1 MEGAKMW
8 DNQRWIRATILSYP
22 TVQDCFVASKGADEL
37 VAYVVADGL
46 IDEVALADFVRS
58 RHPAQAP
65 PFTVVTVSSLPA
77 ALDPASFDVGGPP
90 VLDDDLLNA
99 WQRTIDHIAGEG
111 RLQVGTAAAK
121 GNQCAIHVV
130 DELQSVTT
138 SKPSVIDNGDPVRMS
153 LVDGGA
159 AQLNAGQT
167 MVELLLRGADQHGGH
182 AIMHVDT
189 NGVER
194 LQTYRDLVT
203 DACRVAQ
210 GVKLLGLKPG
220 ATVLLQLDSSYQF
233 FTGLWGCLLGG
244 YIPALA
250 AVPADYVE
258 GIPGSNKVEAA
269 WRALHRPPILTTA
282 AHRSA
287 LRDFAEAREWDAL
300 TIACLE
306 DLLDN
311 DPAQPYRAGSPDD
324 AALMLFTSG
333 STGVPKIVVQ
343 RHRAIVTQVLG
354 SARRL
359 SLVSTDIMLNWMPLD
374 HVGSVIMMHA
384 LGLEVGCSQVHVPTH
399 NVLGDPLRWLDLL
412 TRYRASVSWAPNF
425 AFGLVTDRLD
435 QIGEDGYRWD
445 LSRVRAII
453 NGGEAVSAR
462 SARRF
467 LRMLEPAGLPGTAIW
482 PAWGMAETCSGVV
495 YSQRFSVAT
504 ANDNDSFV
512 ELGRPIAGIRLGVV
526 DDNNRVLP
534 EGNIG
539 RLHVQG
545 AMVTVGYYENPAAN
559 AEVFTVDGWFDT
571 GDLGFLKNGR
581 LTLTGRA
588 KDVIIING
596 VNYAGP
602 EIEAVVEELPFIDR
616 SYTAACAV
624 RHQDAGTDQ
633 LAVFFHLLPGTAE
646 REALHTIRSTILR
659 EIGVNPDHLI
669 PVRRADIP
677 KTGLGKIQRSKLSE
691 EYGRR
696 LFGAAGTTA
705 GTELPAWFYRP
716 EWTRSTVQRLVG
728 HASGAVLV
736 FLDRLGLG
744 EALCGMLRG
753 RGQRCVSVH
762 QQPRAAFRRVAID
775 VYLIDPDNRDH
786 YRLLVGA
793 VRQQAPV
800 DVVHLSDFAE
810 HVQFSDSRAISDSCR
825 ASTGWL
831 LHLLAALDA
840 AAWDSPLSLR
850 VVAAHT
856 QRIADTDRVTF
867 TRAPLRNLLKTAAQ
881 EIPWLRCHHLDVE
894 IGDNS
899 ANAQRVVDEIDD
911 DTADPEAAYRAG
923 CRMVPRL
930 VPIHRGDETVTVPQF
945 VTGGLYVLS
954 GGLGGVGMEVARHLL
969 VNYDAKILLFGR
981 SCPDEVALIA
991 LRACGADVRYAVAD
1005 VTDEHQ
1011 VRECIEQA
1019 EKDWATTVVGIV
1031 HLAGHYTEQSLQRC
1045 SIDELLAA
1053 IEPKI
1058 CGAWHLHEIL
1068 KDRPGV
1074 PLLLFSS
1081 ATGYFGSVMQG
1092 PYAAAN
1098 AALDAFAD
1106 HLHTEATRVGAISEC
1121 RSIGWSVWYETGI
1134 SQGMAL
1140 TGQAP
1145 LRGYQMMAPQDAL
1158 MSLAVAAADSSPFL
1172 LVGLDPDGRI
1182 TRRYM
1187 AGPPRPTRKIVAR
1200 IDEPDAVDQIARVLA
1215 PIRLLDR
1222 YGTPTSCEVLKG
1234 EHVPQGPAQSD
1245 LERRIA
1251 SVWRSVLRLRTIQ
1264 LDDDF
1269 FDLGGTS
1276 LQMAQMHQQICQ
1288 ELGHELRWS
1297 DVLRVRTIR
1306 AIAALVD
1313 GPGAHAADTISWQ
1326 GINYT
1331 YRYLKHRAAP
1341 ESIPLV
1347 LITGAFQGMYAMPRL
1362 EHLLRPLGNM
1372 LLVDLPGSGSADD
1385 LSGDYGF
1392 DFLADCLNHLL
1403 DELAIPR
1410 INLIGVSYGGSIA
1423 YEFAHRWPDR
1433 INRLA
1438 VAGAV
1443 NSFPAAVLAG
1453 RGSSSRILEGG
1464 RLDRFVDHIVEGTM
1478 CLNPDVFIRNR
1489 ETTRALMEKILREST
1504 PSEAARY
1511 LDVQNRVLAPARA
1524 VEYGFFGRPTLVFTG
1539 EHDVLTPP
1547 AFVRDLA
1554 ATIPGALYTSFKD
1567 ADHLVPMECPEELA
1581 DLLIRFFTDQPL
1593 DNLPYCHPIEQ
1604 PRPQRARTPHAA

>member
-1 MEGAKMW
+1 MW
-8 DNQRWIRATILSYP
+8 DNQRWIRAAILSYP
-22 TVQDCFVASKGADEL
+22 AVRDCFVAPRDADEL

-46 IDEVALADFVRS
+46 LDEVALADFVRS
-58 RHPAQAP
+58 RHPAAAP
-65 PFTVVTVSSLPA
+65 HLTVVTVSSLPPV
-77 ALDPASFDVGGPP
+77 LDPASFTVAGGP

-99 WQRTIDHIAGEG
+99 WQRTVDTIAGKG
-111 RLQVGTAAAK
+111 RLQVGTAATS
-121 GNQCAIHVV
+121 GNQGIIHVV
-130 DELQSVTT
+130 NKCQPSTT
-138 SKPSVIDNGDPVRMS
+138 NIPAVVENGDPVAMS
-153 LVDGGA
+153 VVDGGA
-159 AQLNAGQT
+159 AQLNAAQT
-167 MVELLLRGADQHGGH
+167 MVELLLRAADLQGDHG
-182 AIMHVDT
+182 IIHVDAD
-189 NGVER
+189 GVER
-194 LQTYRDLVT
+194 VQTYRELVV

-210 GVKLLGLKPG
+210 GVKLLGLDPG
-220 ATVLLQLDSSYQF
+220 ATVLLQLASSHQF

-244 YIPALA
+244 YVPALV
-250 AVPADYVE
+250 AVPAGYVE
-258 GIPGSNKVEAA
+258 GVPGSSKVEAA
-269 WRALHRPPILTTA
+269 WRALHRPPILTVA
-282 AHRSA
+282 SHRSG
-287 LRDFAEAREWDAL
+287 LRDFAEARGWDGL
-300 TIACLE
+300 KIACLE

-343 RHRAIVTQVLG
+343 QHRAIVTQMLG

-359 SLVSTDIMLNWMPLD
+359 SLAGSDVVLNWMPLD
-374 HVGSVIMMHA
+374 HVGSVIMLHA
-384 LGLEVGCSQVHVPTH
+384 LSLAPGCSQVHVPTH
-399 NVLGDPLRWLDLL
+399 HVLGDPLRWLDLL
-412 TRYRASVSWAPNF
+412 ARHRASVSWAPNF

-435 QIGEDGYRWD
+435 QIGADGYRWD

-453 NGGEAVSAR
+453 NGGEAISAR

-467 LRMLEPAGLPGTAIW
+467 LRMLAPAGLPGTAIW
-482 PAWGMAETCSGVV
+482 PTWGMAETCSGVV
-495 YSQRFSVAT
+495 YSERFSVAT

-512 ELGRPIAGIRLGVV
+512 ELGRPIAGIRLRVV

-534 EGNIG
+534 EGGIG

-545 AMVTVGYYENPAAN
+545 AMVTAGYYENPTAN
-559 AEVFTVDGWFDT
+559 AEVFTADGWFDT
-571 GDLGFLKNGR
+571 GDLGFLKGGR

-596 VNYAGP
+596 ANYAGH
-602 EIEAVVEELPFIDR
+602 EIEAVVEELPFVDR

-633 LAVFFHLLPGTAE
+633 LAVFFHLLPGTKE
-646 REALHTIRSTILR
+646 RDALRAIRSVILR
-659 EIGVNPDHLI
+659 EIGVNPDHLV
-669 PVRRADIP
+669 PVRREDIP
-677 KTGLGKIQRSKLSE
+677 KTGLGKIQRTKLSE

-696 LFGAAGTTA
+696 LLGSAQAAA

-716 EWTRSTVQRLVG
+716 RWCPSAVPRLAG
-728 HASGAVLV
+728 HAPGAVLV

-744 EALCGMLRG
+744 DAVCDLLRG
-753 RGQRCVSVH
+753 RGQRCVSVR
-762 QQPRAAFRRVAID
+762 QQPGVAFRRVATD
-775 VYLIDPDNRDH
+775 AFLIDPDNSAH

-793 VRQQAPV
+793 AGQHAPAQLV
-800 DVVHLSDFAE
+800 QLSDYAP
-810 HVQFSDSRAISDSCR
+810 HVQLSDSQAIRDSCR
-825 ASTGWL
+825 ASSGWL
-831 LHLLAALDA
+831 VHLLAALDA

-850 VVAAHT
+850 VVGAHT
-856 QRIADTDRVTF
+856 QRIAGTDQVTF
-867 TRAPLRNLLKTAAQ
+867 PRAPLRNLLKTAAQ

-894 IGDNS
+894 IGDNH
-899 ANAQRVVDEIDD
+899 ANAQRIIDEIDD

-923 CRMVPRL
+923 RRIVPRL
-930 VPIHRGDETVTVPQF
+930 VALHRADETVTVTQF

-954 GGLGGVGMEVARHLL
+954 GGLGGVGVEVARHLL
-969 VNYDAKILLFGR
+969 VNYDAKVLVFGR
-981 SCPDEVALIA
+981 SCPDEVALKE
-991 LRACGADVRYAVAD
+991 LQACGADVRYAIAD

-1019 EKDWATTVVGIV
+1019 EQHWSTTVAGVM
-1031 HLAGHYTEQSLQRC
+1031 HLAGHYTEQSLSRC
-1045 SIDELLAA
+1045 SVDELLAA
-1053 IEPKI
+1053 LEPKL
-1058 CGAWHLHEIL
+1058 CGAWSLHEVL

-1081 ATGYFGSVMQG
+1081 ATGYFGGVMQG

-1098 AALDAFAD
+1098 AGLDAFAD
-1106 HLHTEATRVGAISEC
+1106 HLHTEAAQLGAISEC

-1145 LRGYQMMAPQDAL
+1145 LRGYQMMTPQDAL
-1158 MSLAVAAADSSPFL
+1158 MSLSVAAADSSPFV
-1172 LVGLDPDGRI
+1172 LVGLDPDGRT

-1187 AGPPRPTRKIVAR
+1187 AGPPRPARKIVAR
-1200 IDEPDAVDQIARVLA
+1200 IDEPDAVDQIARMLA

-1222 YGTPTSCEVLKG
+1222 YGTPASCEVVAG
-1234 EHVPQGPAQSD
+1234 SHAAQEPARPQSD

-1251 SVWRSVLRLRTIQ
+1251 SVWRGVLGQRTIQ

-1288 ELGHELRWS
+1288 ELGRDLRWS
-1297 DVLRVRTIR
+1297 DVLRTRTIR
-1306 AIAALVD
+1306 AIAALIG
-1313 GPGAHAADTISWQ
+1313 GPGVQAVDTISWQ

-1331 YRYLKHRAAP
+1331 YRYLKDRAAP

-1347 LITGAFQGMYAMPRL
+1347 LITGAFQGMYSMPRL

-1372 LLVDLPGSGSADD
+1372 ILADLPGSGSADD
-1385 LSGDYGF
+1385 LSSDYGF

-1410 INLIGVSYGGSIA
+1410 INLVGVSYGGSIA

-1433 INRLA
+1433 IHRLA
-1438 VAGAV
+1438 VSGAV
-1443 NSFPAAVLAG
+1443 NSFPAEVLAG
-1453 RGSSSRILEGG
+1453 RESSSRILQGG
-1464 RLDRFVDHIVEGTM
+1464 RLDRFVDHIVAATM
-1478 CLNPDVFIRNR
+1478 CLSPDVVIRNR
-1489 ETTRALMEKILREST
+1489 ETTRVLMEKILREST
-1504 PSEAARY
+1504 PWEAARY
-1511 LDVQNRVLAPARA
+1511 LDVQNRVLAPARKPEDG
-1524 VEYGFFGRPTLVFTG
+1524 VFDRPSLIFTG

-1554 ATIPGALYTSFKD
+1554 ATIPGALYTSIKD
-1567 ADHLVPMECPEELA
+1567 ADHLVPMECPEEMA

-1593 DNLPYCHPIEQ
+1593 DNLPYCHPVEQ
-1604 PRPQRARTPHAA
+1604 PGPHRVRTPRAA